1 MQQKLYE
8 GILHYFICLHNLY
21 AWLIRELRLHP
32 SQGRSQLLKTIEMC
46 KQNSAYAWSDCHSEI
61 SINKI

>member
-8 GILHYFICLHNLY
+8 GILHYFICLHNLC

-46 KQNSAYAWSDCHSEI
+46 
-61 SINKI
+61 